1 MPALRDPNRKG
12 VAGSLTNAVGG
23 RRHIARAVDG
33 TSHVD
38 RVSSSLGFAA
48 FLADCL
54 SFLSSSLELIR

>member
-1 MPALRDPNRKG
+1 MVGALTD
-12 VAGSLTNAVGG
+12 AVGG
-23 RRHIARAVDG
+23 RRHVALAVDA
-33 TSHVD
+33 TSQVD

>member
-23 RRHIARAVDG
+23 SRHIARAVDG

-38 RVSSSLGFAA
+38 GRLSVLPLCSRIASRSSQVHGS
-48 FLADCL
+48 
-54 SFLSSSLELIR
+54 